1 MMPEQVDE
9 HKQKKMYLD
18 TNFTSL
24 IKANFKCIIDL
35 NVNYKMMKL
44 RKKKN
49 QDDLW
54 YGDDFVDTTT
64 KAWCMKKIINKFD
77 FINIQKFLW
86 KNTFK
91 WMGSRAMDMEKIFA
105 NDISD
110 NGLSS

>member
-44 RKKKN
+44 RKKEKN
-49 QDDLW
+49 QDDL
-54 YGDDFVDTTT
+54 
-64 KAWCMKKIINKFD
+64 
-77 FINIQKFLW
+77 
-86 KNTFK
+86 
-91 WMGSRAMDMEKIFA
+91 
-105 NDISD
+105 
-110 NGLSS
+110 

>member
-1 MMPEQVDE
+1 
-9 HKQKKMYLD
+9 
-18 TNFTSL
+18 
-24 IKANFKCIIDL
+24 
-35 NVNYKMMKL
+35 MMKL
-44 RKKKN
+44 RKKEKN

-54 YGDDFVDTTT
+54 YGDDFVDTAM
-64 KAWCMKKIINKFD
+64 KARCMKKIINKFD
-77 FINIQKFLW
+77 FFNIQKFLW

>member
-44 RKKKN
+44 RKKRKN

-54 YGDDFVDTTT
+54 YGDDFVDTAT
-64 KAWCMKKIINKFD
+64 KARCMKEII
-77 FINIQKFLW
+77 
-86 KNTFK
+86 
-91 WMGSRAMDMEKIFA
+91 S
-105 NDISD
+105 
-110 NGLSS
+110 